1 MEFHDNTKQNKKRV
15 ISSVSKSRLAAFS
28 KCPQRAWLALR
39 DTERSLENNRFLDI
53 GILAHELAAEKV
65 YELAGKE
72 YNLESIEAR
81 FPETIIYAVKTEIEG
96 KVNFERLLKNQ
107 HILEI
112 EQSFSIEMEMIEKD
126 FRLIVKPDLITYRDI
141 HGKPFINVY
150 DWKTGFNMS
159 TEVDTEAMI
168 YAYAAF
174 KKYGINIIFTRV
186 NIKSGKIWSHEFTT
200 ENLMLMEPILIP
212 LIKRFKKNM
221 ESGMV
226 PEFKPGSH
234 CSTCKYITKCDG
246 RKYISSLRHKY
257 KAAIWAKELA
267 KKYEND
273 VKSAAAEILSAT
285 QLPDLPE
292 REKEYVLLPFLN
304 GEFGAIA
311 ETSKS
316 YQLASRKI
324 KKIDIIKALMQAN
337 MLETVVD
344 QLDLKFNE
352 EVSEFL
358 SQTFKI
364 PMKEVVRTTIKL
376 VAKGGEEEGENNE
389 EA

>member
-1 MEFHDNTKQNKKRV
+1 MEFHDNTKQDKRRV
-15 ISSVSKSRLAAFS
+15 ISSVSKSRLASFA
-28 KCPQRAWLALR
+28 KCPQRSWLALR
-39 DTERSLENNRFLDI
+39 DTERSIENNRFLDM
-53 GILAHELAAEKV
+53 GILAHELAAEQV
-65 YELAGKE
+65 YELVGKQ
-72 YNLESIEAR
+72 YNLEAIEAR
-81 FPETIIYAVKTEIEG
+81 FPPEIIFAVKTEIEG

-107 HILEI
+107 HVLEI
-112 EQSFSIEMEMIEKD
+112 EQSFSVEMEMIEKD

-141 HGKPFINVY
+141 EGKPFISVY
-150 DWKTGFNMS
+150 DWKTGFAMS

-174 KKYGINIIFTRV
+174 KKYGISIIFNRV
-186 NIKSGKIWSHEFTT
+186 NIKTGKIWSHEFTV
-200 ENLMLMEPILIP
+200 ENLLMIEPILIP

-221 ESGMV
+221 ESAMV

-234 CSTCKYITKCDG
+234 CATCKYISKCDG

-267 KKYEND
+267 KKYETD

-285 QLPDLPE
+285 QLPDLKD
-292 REKEYVLLPFLN
+292 REKEIVLLPFLN

-316 YQLASRKI
+316 YQLGSRKI
-324 KKIDIIKALMQAN
+324 KKVDIIKALMQAN
-337 MLETVVD
+337 MLDSIVD

-352 EVSEFL
+352 EVSNFL
-358 SQTFKI
+358 VEQFKI
-364 PMKEVVRTTIKL
+364 PMKEVVRTSIKL
-376 VAKGGEEEGENNE
+376 IAKGGEEEGDENE